1 VRSNIALN
9 PAALAVVQVAFDEA
23 VSSSLPAHERTQDG
37 KTLLGFAYSRSGGM
51 WGSATQFVCG
61 MLPWLA

>member
-23 VSSSLPAHERTQDG
+23 VSPLPAYWASRILAVAASGERDPIR
-37 KTLLGFAYSRSGGM
+37 LRSAALG
-51 WGSATQFVCG
+51 
-61 MLPWLA
+61 

>member
-23 VSSSLPAHERTQDG
+23 VSSLPAHERTQDG
-37 KTLLGFAYSRSGGM
+37 KTLLGFAYSRSGGI
-51 WGSATQFVCG
+51 WGARPNSFAVYCPG
-61 MLPWLA
+61 LA